1 MSSMADL
8 IERVLPEVIAL
19 RRELHANPEL
29 SLKEYNTS
37 RRVREML
44 ARIPGLKILPPMM
57 ETDVVAVLNADRAGP
72 CLALRADMDALPINE
87 ETDVPYKSKV
97 PGVMHACG
105 HDGHTAVL
113 VGTAMV
119 LSQMAEAL
127 PGKVKFIFQPAEEDQ
142 GGANVLCERG
152 VLESPKVD
160 AAVALHS
167 WPQQPVGYLTI
178 RGGPAT
184 AANNEFHVTVRGRGG
199 HGAQPHRCVDPIV
212 ASAQIITALQTLV
225 SRSVAPLDSA
235 VVTVGQIAAGTACN
249 VIPNECRMKGT
260 IRYYRPETGK
270 MLQDS
275 VRRIVEGTARAL
287 GAEAEV
293 AILPGYPPLVN
304 DVKLARLAES
314 AANDLFGAEHVVTTE
329 EPSMG
334 AEDFAFFAQRVPGM
348 MFRLGIR
355 PENAAT
361 APGLHHPSFNFN
373 DAALPIGIG
382 MFCEIARRFLVGVKE

>member
-1 MSSMADL
+1 MADL